1 MPILQK
7 AEHFIKN
14 VLWERSVLS
23 IFHMHVINMLKGSQQ
38 KAMDASVGKGL
49 LVISG
54 LGEKYGDE
62 HKSIF

>member
-1 MPILQK
+1 MSYGKGLYC
-7 AEHFIKN
+7 
-14 VLWERSVLS
+14 

-54 LGEKYGDE
+54 LGEKFGDE
-62 HKSIF
+62 QKSILIFDRSLLL